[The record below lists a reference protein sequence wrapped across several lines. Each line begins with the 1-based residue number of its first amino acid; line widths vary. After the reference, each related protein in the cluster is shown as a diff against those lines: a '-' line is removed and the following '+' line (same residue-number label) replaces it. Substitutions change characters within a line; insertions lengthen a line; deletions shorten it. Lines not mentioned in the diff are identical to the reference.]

1 MVKLLVAVAFVV
13 TVAAGC
19 GDDAASPSPSTS
31 AGSAQ
36 VEVTAVD
43 FAFEGVPE
51 TLDAGEMTFALANEG
66 AYLHEMAVA
75 RILDDTPLEEIAR
88 AGVANIDPASR
99 RIIEA
104 VEPGGTG
111 EITVELES
119 GRYGYV
125 CWLRDGTN
133 AERHAERGMIGEFTV
148 Q

>member
-1 MVKLLVAVAFVV
+1 MVKLLVAVAFVA
-13 TVAAGC
+13 TVMAGC
-19 GDDAASPSPSTS
+19 GDDAASPSTTT
-31 AGSAQ
+31 GSAQ

-66 AYLHEMAVA
+66 AYPHEMAVA
-75 RILDDTPLEEIAR
+75 RILDDTPLEEIAS
-88 AGVANIDPASR
+88 AGAANIDPSSR